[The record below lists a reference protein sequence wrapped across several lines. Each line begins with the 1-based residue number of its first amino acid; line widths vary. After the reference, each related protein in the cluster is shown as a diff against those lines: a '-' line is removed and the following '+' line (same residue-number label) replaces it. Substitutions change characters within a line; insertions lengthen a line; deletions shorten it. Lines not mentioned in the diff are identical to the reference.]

1 MSSEFTNV
9 DPYKVADDLH
19 RTAGE
24 LVSDMTSLTVTDL
37 AEILHEAADFIT
49 FYADEHNSYVSKTSI
64 TLNIG
69 RETMDLTSEILPML
83 NTAILQ
89 DYVRQAI
96 RAYTASGELPNL
108 HGHGHDHP
116 HSH

>member
-1 MSSEFTNV
+1 MSNEFRNV
-9 DPYKVADDLH
+9 DPYQFANELH
-19 RTAGE
+19 NTAGD

-37 AEILHEAADFIT
+37 AEILHEAASFIT
-49 FYADEHNSYVSKTSI
+49 YYADEHNSYVSKTSI
-64 TLNIG
+64 TLSIG
-69 RETMDLTSEILPML
+69 RETVDLTSEILPML

-96 RAYTASGELPNL
+96 RAYTASGEIPNL
-108 HGHGHDHP
+108 HGHGHDYP

>member
-1 MSSEFTNV
+1 MSSEFKDV

-24 LVSDMTSLTVTDL
+24 LVSDMTSLTVIDL
-37 AEILHEAADFIT
+37 SEILHEAASFIE

-69 RETMDLTSEILPML
+69 RETVDLTSEILPML

-96 RAYTASGELPNL
+96 RTYAAAGELPNL
-108 HGHGHDHP
+108 HGHHHT
-116 HSH
+116 H